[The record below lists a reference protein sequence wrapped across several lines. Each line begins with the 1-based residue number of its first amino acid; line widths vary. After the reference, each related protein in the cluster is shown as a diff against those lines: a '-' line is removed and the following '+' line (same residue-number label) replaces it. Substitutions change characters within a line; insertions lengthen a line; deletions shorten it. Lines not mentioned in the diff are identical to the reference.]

1 MYSPQPLY
9 DTPVRHVDNPDRLE
23 KIVIGACMWRK
34 QMQFRVTILSAVLA
48 ATFVSSACGEATSV
62 TRPTPPT
69 ENTGSPTAQP
79 PAGNIP
85 ERSPAPEPAP
95 ALPDRGP
102 SFPAPPSGP
111 PESDACRH
119 SKAQWALGE
128 RASDDL
134 LERAR
139 VAAGAKTARILRLH
153 QPVTLEYLGS
163 RLNVIM
169 DEQGIVR
176 SVVCG

>member
-1 MYSPQPLY
+1 
-9 DTPVRHVDNPDRLE
+9 
-23 KIVIGACMWRK
+23 
-34 QMQFRVTILSAVLA
+34 MQFRATILSTVLA
-48 ATFVSSACGEATSV
+48 AAFVSSACGGATNV
-62 TRPTPPT
+62 TGPTPP
-69 ENTGSPTAQP
+69 NDSTGSLPAQP

-85 ERSPAPEPAP
+85 ERTPAPGPDP

-102 SFPAPPSGP
+102 NVPAPPSGP

-119 SKAQWALGE
+119 SSAQWAVGE

-139 VAAGAKTARILRLH
+139 VAAGAKTARILRVD
-153 QPVTLEYLGS
+153 QPVTLEFLGS